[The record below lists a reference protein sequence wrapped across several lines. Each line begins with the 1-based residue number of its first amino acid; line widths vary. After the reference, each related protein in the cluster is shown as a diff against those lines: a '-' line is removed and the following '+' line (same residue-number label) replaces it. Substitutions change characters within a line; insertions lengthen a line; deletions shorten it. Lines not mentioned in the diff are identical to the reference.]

1 MSRRAWLRAGADR
14 AFAVVF
20 GDRRGA
26 LVFLV
31 AVAAAALLWR
41 NVVSINDNYTVAN
54 GLVAVS
60 RGHVAVLEPT
70 FGDTLASPGMV
81 HGADGIVARNYAH
94 IVLALPALWLL
105 QAVAAIADLRLALAG
120 AWCLSLLAIVLLV
133 GRLIGRKRLAR
144 TGGAALA
151 FAVFAVST
159 ALATPL
165 EYPHLAF
172 LALQLTTILIAGL
185 SATLLYRVLCRL
197 HDARTGLTA
206 GLAVALASPGLL
218 WASIPKRHV
227 LTAGFALATLYLL
240 VRSRDA
246 DTTARA
252 RRFRALAYAP
262 VGLTAWL
269 NAAEGLLLLFALLT
283 VDLLTAREHGRRTLA
298 TVTGVFALSL
308 VPLFVTNAVVAGDP
322 LTVPRMLPPA
332 DGGGGGDIRFVGE
345 IGDGGLSSGSGSG
358 GTSGGTG
365 GSGAGS
371 GSSGG
376 ILVGIIAVWQSL
388 VSTLLTVSIVV
399 FEPVL
404 DVLQRVGVFASFL
417 SRGVDAATSDPSKIY
432 HTFVRSGH
440 VGTSGRGAT
449 GLAINLTL
457 LESLPLA
464 GVAVALPTV
473 ARRWRRSAELDS
485 LAAVRAHLATP
496 ARTADLFVLAY
507 AIAHATVSSS
517 VPDSRD
523 AHRPVHLPA
532 VPARAVRGR
541 TAPGRPC
548 GRPRAR
554 DAARVRLRRGRPRR
568 GTADARSRG
577 RQRLRCRRSDAGI
590 RAARAGH
597 RVAAGRLGNGDG
609 VRPPLAA
616 ARRGP
621 LWRRRGAVDEPDGSR
636 RVLLLRRRVRVAGR
650 AAVATR
656 L

>member
-1 MSRRAWLRAGADR
+1 MSRRARLHSGADR
-14 AFAVVF
+14 TFAVVF

-41 NVVSINDNYTVAN
+41 NVVSISDNYTVAN

-120 AWCLSLLAIVLLV
+120 AWCLSLLAIVRLV

-298 TVTGVFALSL
+298 TVAGAFAVSL

-322 LTVPRMLPPA
+322 LTVPRMLPPVEW
-332 DGGGGGDIRFVGE
+332 GGSGDIRFVNEGS
-345 IGDGGLSSGSGSG
+345 DGGLGGGSGSG
-358 GTSGGTG
+358 R
-365 GSGAGS
+365 GS
-371 GSSGG
+371 GSTGDGG
-376 ILVGIIAVWQSL
+376 TRSDGSDGGSSLLAVLGSL
-388 VSTLLTVSIVV
+388 GSTLLAAATVAL
-399 FEPVL
+399 EPVL
-404 DVLQRVGVFASFL
+404 DVLQRVGVFTSFL
-417 SRGVDAATSDPSKIY
+417 GQGVDAATNDPSKIY

-485 LAAVRAHLATP
+485 LAAVRARLATP

-507 AIAHATVSSS
+507 AILLTLLYLRRFPIHATLTVRYIY
-517 VPDSRD
+517 PLFPLALYAAAR
-523 AHRPVHLPA
+523 LPA
-532 VPARAVRGR
+532 VRAVVHE
-541 TAPGRPC
+541 
-548 GRPRAR
+548 RATLLGF
-554 DAARVRLRRGRPRR
+554 VY
-568 GTADARSRG
+568 
-577 RQRLRCRRSDAGI
+577 AGGVLVGGQLTL
-590 RAARAGH
+590 AVV
-597 RVAAGRLGNGDG
+597 VANGY
-609 VRPPLAA
+609 
-616 ARRGP
+616 
-621 LWRRRGAVDEPDGSR
+621 AVDEAMQGYALLGLVTASLLAGWATAAAFDHLSSR
-636 RVLLLRRRVRVAGR
+636 LGAVLCGVAG
-650 AAVATR
+650 ALSTNLMGLVAFYYFGDAFV
-656 L
+656 LPVVPL

>member
-269 NAAEGLLLLFALLT
+269 NAAEGFVLLFTLVA
-283 VDLLTAREHGRRTLA
+283 VDAVTAREHGWRTLA
-298 TVTGVFALSL
+298 TVAGAFAVSL

-388 VSTLLTVSIVV
+388 VSTLLTVSMVV

-507 AIAHATVSSS
+507 AILLTLLYLRRSPIHATLTVRYIYPLFPLA
-517 VPDSRD
+517 VYAAAR
-523 AHRPVHLPA
+523 LPA
-532 VPARAVRGR
+532 VRAVVHE
-541 TAPGRPC
+541 
-548 GRPRAR
+548 RATLLGF
-554 DAARVRLRRGRPRR
+554 VY
-568 GTADARSRG
+568 
-577 RQRLRCRRSDAGI
+577 AGGVLVGGQLTL
-590 RAARAGH
+590 AVV
-597 RVAAGRLGNGDG
+597 VANGY
-609 VRPPLAA
+609 
-616 ARRGP
+616 
-621 LWRRRGAVDEPDGSR
+621 AVDEAMQGYALLGLVTASLLAGWATAAAFDHLSSR
-636 RVLLLRRRVRVAGR
+636 LGAVLCGVAG
-650 AAVATR
+650 ALSTNLMGLVAFYYFGDAFV
-656 L
+656 LPVVPL